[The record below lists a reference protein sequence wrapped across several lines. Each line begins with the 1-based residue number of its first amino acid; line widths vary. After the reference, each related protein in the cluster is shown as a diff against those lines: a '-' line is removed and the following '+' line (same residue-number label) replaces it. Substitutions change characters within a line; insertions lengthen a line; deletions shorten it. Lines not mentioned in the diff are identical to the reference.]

1 LNLKRLEPSQGA
13 KSADLVSH
21 AFPGAWLFV
30 SPPVKNTD
38 YVIRI
43 ATKRGRSWTYAK
55 EADAWTQTTPA
66 ARVRRMTAEQL
77 LSHLL
82 PPLAKDQPHLNV
94 TVEAMTSRP
103 QPDAKGI

>member
-1 LNLKRLEPSQGA
+1 M
-13 KSADLVSH
+13 
-21 AFPGAWLFV
+21 AFLF
-30 SPPVKNTD
+30 SPLVKNTD

-55 EADAWTQTTPA
+55 DADTWTQITPA
-66 ARVRRMTAEQL
+66 GRVRRMSAEQL

-94 TVEAMTSRP
+94 TVEPKAAAPVIPAGLSVIPTAVEESLTVSRFP
-103 QPDAKGI
+103 KP

>member
-1 LNLKRLEPSQGA
+1 M
-13 KSADLVSH
+13 
-21 AFPGAWLFV
+21 
-30 SPPVKNTD
+30 KNTD

-43 ATKRGRSWTYAK
+43 ATNRGRSWTYAK

-66 ARVRRMTAEQL
+66 GRVRRMTAEQF

-94 TVEAMTSRP
+94 TVELKTSAPLIPTRP
-103 QPDAKGI
+103 SVIPTAVEESLKVSRSPKS